1 VSKKGR
7 HEPHEEHPDES
18 WLLPYSDLMTLL
30 LALFI
35 TLFAMS
41 SLDASKFQQM
51 AAAMNAAFTGGTG
64 VLDQNAM
71 EETSG
76 QTPKSD
82 DNETPASAASPADNT
97 QKSRES
103 LREKL
108 KQQEQENLE
117 KLKKQLDSYIK
128 NNGLSQ
134 QLATKLNQSQLSIT
148 ISDNTLFASGR
159 ATVKPESRILA
170 KSISNILQQF
180 PNYDIIVS
188 GHTDNI
194 PISNSQ
200 YESNWNLS
208 SDRALNFMKILLLN
222 NKLDPR
228 KFSAIGYGQYRPVAS
243 NATNLGR
250 AENRRVEVSIIR
262 KYVDEDVNP
271 TLQSMANNGK

>member
-1 VSKKGR
+1 MSKKR

-82 DNETPASAASPADNT
+82 DNETPASAALPADNT
-97 QKSRES
+97 QKSKES

-117 KLKKQLDSYIK
+117 KLKRQLDSYIK

-159 ATVKPESRILA
+159 ATVKPESRVLA

-180 PNYDIIVS
+180 PDYDIIVS

-243 NATNLGR
+243 NSTNLGR